1 MVTQVFFDTSI
12 FVAGLVEMGRASEA
26 PQRALAAVAGGHVRK
41 PFTAWHCCL
50 EFYSVVTRLPE
61 ELRLSPGE
69 ALQLIEG
76 NILDRF
82 EIRQLLDNA
91 QGTFLKAL
99 EHDQVLGGRV
109 YDAHIAEIARLS
121 GAKTVVTDNR
131 RHFASLARHGIRVL
145 SAQELV
151 AEEMGDE
158 RP

>member
-1 MVTQVFFDTSI
+1 VVTQVFFDTSI
-12 FVAGLVEMGRASEA
+12 FVAGLVEMGRTSEA

-41 PFTAWHCCL
+41 ALTAWHCCL

-61 ELRLSPGE
+61 ELRLLPAE

-76 NILDRF
+76 DILDRF
-82 EIRQLLDNA
+82 DVCQLPGNA
-91 QGTFLKAL
+91 QGPFLKAL
-99 EHDQVLGGRV
+99 EHDRIVGGRV
-109 YDAHIAEIARLS
+109 HDAHIAEIARLS
-121 GAKTVVTDNR
+121 AAKTVVTDNR

-151 AEEMGDE
+151 TEMDDE